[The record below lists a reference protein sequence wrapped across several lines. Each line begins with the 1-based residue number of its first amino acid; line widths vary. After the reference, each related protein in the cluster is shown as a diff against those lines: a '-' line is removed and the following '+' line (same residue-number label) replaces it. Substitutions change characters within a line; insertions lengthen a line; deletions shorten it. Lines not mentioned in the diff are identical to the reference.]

1 VILLDTHSLIWWVT
15 KDKKLSPAA
24 FAAIEDDGPEILV
37 SSMTIWEIAL
47 LVTHG
52 RLGLSKSLEAW
63 VASVEKIDKVEFIP
77 VDNDIAVGAITLP
90 GEFHKDPADRII
102 IATARK
108 FGAPIVTADD
118 KIRAYPHV
126 RTIW

>member
-1 VILLDTHSLIWWVT
+1 MILLDTHSLIWWVS

-24 FAAIEDDGPEILV
+24 LAAIEDDGLEILV

-52 RLGLSKSLEAW
+52 RIGLSKSLEAW
-63 VASVEKIDKVEFIP
+63 IATVEKIDKVAFIP

-90 GEFHKDPADRII
+90 GDFHKDLADRII

>member
-1 VILLDTHSLIWWVT
+1 MILLDTHSLIWWVT

>member
-1 VILLDTHSLIWWVT
+1 VILLDTHSLIWWVS

-24 FAAIEDDGPEILV
+24 LAAIEDDGLEILV

-52 RLGLSKSLEAW
+52 RIGLSKSLEAW
-63 VASVEKIDKVEFIP
+63 IATVEKIDKVAFIP

-90 GEFHKDPADRII
+90 GDFHKDLADRII

>member
-1 VILLDTHSLIWWVT
+1 MILLDTHSLIWWVS

-24 FAAIEDDGPEILV
+24 LAAIQDDGLEILV

-52 RLGLSKSLEAW
+52 RIGLSKSLEVWIAT
-63 VASVEKIDKVEFIP
+63 VEKIDKVAFIP

-90 GEFHKDPADRII
+90 GDFHKDPADRII

-118 KIRAYPHV
+118 KIRGYPHV